1 MSQPI
6 APTSATAGTGTTA
19 KLGLATFTDSR
30 TDVPAILNTMIT
42 NSATILDDAAIV
54 VAAPATATSAGSPG
68 QIAFDSTH
76 FYVCIASNSW
86 VRATLASW

>member
-1 MSQPI
+1 MS
-6 APTSATAGTGTTA
+6 
-19 KLGLATFTDSR
+19 TFSNNR
-30 TDVPAILNTMIT
+30 PDVPVVVASVISEAL
-42 NSATILDDAAIV
+42 AKLDDAAIV

-68 QIAFDSTH
+68 QIAYDATH